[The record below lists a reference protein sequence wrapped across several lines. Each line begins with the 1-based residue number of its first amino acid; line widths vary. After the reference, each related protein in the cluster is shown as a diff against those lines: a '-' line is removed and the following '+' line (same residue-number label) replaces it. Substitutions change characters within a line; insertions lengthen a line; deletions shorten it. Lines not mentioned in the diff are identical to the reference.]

1 MDPFEA
7 LYGRR
12 CRSPIGWFEVGGSS
26 FLGPKIVYQ
35 ALEMVRVIRD
45 RLKTNYSRQKSY
57 ANNRRRDLEFKVGD
71 MVYLKILP
79 MKGAIRFGKK
89 GKFSPRYVDLY
100 EVL

>member
-1 MDPFEA
+1 M
-7 LYGRR
+7 
-12 CRSPIGWFEVGGSS
+12 S
-26 FLGPKIVYQ
+26 
-35 ALEMVRVIRD
+35 
-45 RLKTNYSRQKSY
+45 YSRQKSY
-57 ANNRRRDLEFKVGD
+57 VNNMRIDLEFEVGD